1 MLIKDE
7 GLTSI
12 GVNDEMMPLT
22 PEEKPSMC
30 CLFAPVLGVFN
41 APRFG
46 QGNWLIRPMDNK
58 GTVAFVD
65 SFATSGAMFSD
76 TTAGISFT
84 IR

>member
-1 MLIKDE
+1 MLAKVVGVI
-7 GLTSI
+7 SI

-30 CLFAPVLGVFN
+30 CLFAPVFGVFN

>member
-22 PEEKPSMC
+22 PEEKPIMC
-30 CLFAPVLGVFN
+30 CLFAPVFGVFN

-46 QGNWLIRPMDNK
+46 QGNWLIRPMDNN

-76 TTAGISFT
+76 PTVGNSFT